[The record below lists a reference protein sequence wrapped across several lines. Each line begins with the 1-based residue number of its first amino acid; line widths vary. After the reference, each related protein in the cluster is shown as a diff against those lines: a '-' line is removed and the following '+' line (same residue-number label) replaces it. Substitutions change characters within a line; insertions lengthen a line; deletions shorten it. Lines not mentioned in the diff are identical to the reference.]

1 MPRMMLVMM
10 ARRAGVPVSQP
21 FDTHLIYQSWQPLA
35 WNSRQSISGEAK
47 RYARY
52 YGIDFGDQ
60 FMHLSHAFGYFEAA
74 GHSIAV
80 HAWRPMQPRGTVLVC
95 HGYFDHVG
103 LYRHVIRHLLELN
116 YAVLAY
122 DLPGH
127 GLSSGPRAAIED
139 FRIYREVLSQCLA
152 NKENA
157 FPRPWHVIA
166 QSTGGAIVMDYALH
180 TGPSGEPFPFE
191 KMILLAPLVRPAKW
205 RYGSLAH
212 SVISPFRE
220 NVRRVFRSNS
230 NDPEFVHFLQHL
242 DPLQSPVLS
251 SRWVTALKKWIPDF
265 EKSDR
270 VSLSPIIIQGDL
282 DETVDW
288 RHNLNVIEDKF
299 ASPEIHVLS
308 GARHQLA
315 NEHASF
321 RARINTILD
330 KHLA

>member
-1 MPRMMLVMM
+1 
-10 ARRAGVPVSQP
+10 VSPP
-21 FDTHLIYQSWQPLA
+21 FNPQLIREHWKPLA
-35 WNSRQSISGEAK
+35 WEAPEAIGGEAK

-52 YGIDFGDQ
+52 YGIDFSEPFPDT
-60 FMHLSHAFGYFEAA
+60 LHAFGFFDAA
-74 GHSIAV
+74 DHAIAV
-80 HAWRPMQPRGTVLVC
+80 HAWRPANPRGSVLVC

-127 GLSSGPRAAIED
+127 GLSTGPQAAIED

-152 NKENA
+152 NKANA
-157 FPRPWHVIA
+157 FPKPWHVIA

-180 TGPSGEPFPFE
+180 LAPQGEPFPFE

-205 RYGSLAH
+205 RYGAMVHSL
-212 SVISPFRE
+212 VRPFRE
-220 NVRRVFRSNS
+220 NVRRVFRTNS

-251 SRWVTALKKWIPDF
+251 ARWVSALKKWIPDF
-265 EKSDR
+265 ERSGR
-270 VSLSPIIIQGDL
+270 VNISPVVIQGDL

-288 RHNLNVIEDKF
+288 RHNLDVIEDKF
-299 ASPEIHVLS
+299 ANPEIHVLA

-315 NEHASF
+315 NESAEF
-321 RARINTILD
+321 RARINRILD
-330 KHLA
+330 RHLG